1 MVKESREYSA
11 LFASDKVTP
20 GKSFTFEQLDSEQR
34 AALVPSQLFDHKKN
48 DPAFIFSS
56 DNLLT
61 IKRYEHA
68 VGRLPS
74 HQEIEA
80 NRAFAILQID
90 VADVKVLFD
99 NLRAHANSWDAI
111 EDECKRLGSGLQVFA
126 ESIITEGAALIAQIK
141 AMDSWSAQ
149 VDSKALGAAAF
160 MNDDGKTFREQVD
173 AHLSLIKEDVL
184 HQRSNI
190 QHIRALV
197 DRFGDDIS
205 ENLKPMTDALLAQVQ
220 SQSVP
225 EKLVELQQKLAEL
238 DEAIQFNLS
247 QYKTFVG
254 VSFSGLAFGPY
265 GLIITGGIFGAKAEK
280 VRKEKNELIK
290 QRAQV
295 DRDIKA
301 LVGDVG
307 GFETIGEHILDIQFR
322 LVDVSVAAKN
332 LEDVWILLGSYVEH
346 SIRRAERV
354 STQLELRHF
363 VTSFER
369 VIRPWNNIQ
378 DISVQLSRLF
388 NKALKLEGDE

>member
-1 MVKESREYSA
+1 MVSESIEYSA
-11 LFASDKVTP
+11 LFASDGATP
-20 GKSFTFEQLDSEQR
+20 RKSFAFEELDCEQR

-48 DPAFIFSS
+48 DPAFLFSS

-61 IKRYEHA
+61 IKRYERA

-74 HQEIEA
+74 HREIEA

-111 EDECKRLGSGLQVFA
+111 EDGCKQLGAGLQVFA

-141 AMDSWSAQ
+141 AMDSWNAQ
-149 VDSKALGAAAF
+149 VDSKALGGAAF
-160 MNDDGKTFREQVD
+160 MNGDGKTFREQVD

-205 ENLKPMTDALLAQVQ
+205 ENLKPMTDALFAHVK
-220 SQSVP
+220 SHSVP
-225 EKLVELQQKLAEL
+225 GKLVELQQTLTEL
-238 DEAIQFNLS
+238 DEAIQLKLG

-254 VSFSGLAFGPY
+254 VSFSGLAFGPF
-265 GLIITGGIFGAKAEK
+265 GLIVTGGIFGAKAEK

-301 LVGDVG
+301 LIGDVG

-332 LEDVWILLGSYVEH
+332 LEDVWILLEAYVEH
-346 SIRRAERV
+346 SFRRAERV

-388 NKALKLEGDE
+388 NTSLELEGDE